1 MKALIVDDDV
11 FVRQCLIQMLPW
23 QLLDF
28 SQVLEAS
35 NGTEAL
41 ELARQDK
48 PELVITDVKMPRMS
62 GLELARLLKQ
72 EMLDVC
78 VILLSEYNDFAFVH
92 GALQCGVDD
101 YILKPLMPAKLEEIA
116 EKIRKLMSE
125 MEMRRYYT
133 SLRSDPAHIRAV
145 IREAVESGNGQT
157 LADSAEYLARNMIHR
172 DDLRHFGV
180 MILTEL
186 FGQAETV
193 SPRKSDL
200 EQLRRE
206 VMNHYAAIRDVEA
219 LIRCIGDACVRCV
232 RLCDNSVS
240 MSSHVNRMTEYIE
253 RNYMDPDLS
262 VAKVSDYVHL
272 SPIYTGALF
281 KKQTGKSVVSYIHE
295 VRIEQAKRM
304 LMDDSI
310 SVKEVSVR
318 TAYVAADYFSRL
330 FSKAVGVTPTRYRSI
345 MLSGGAE
352 GQLNDGEDSRG

>member
-193 SPRKSDL
+193 SPPQERSGAAAAGGHEPL
-200 EQLRRE
+200 CRHPRR
-206 VMNHYAAIRDVEA
+206 
-219 LIRCIGDACVRCV
+219 
-232 RLCDNSVS
+232 
-240 MSSHVNRMTEYIE
+240 
-253 RNYMDPDLS
+253 
-262 VAKVSDYVHL
+262 
-272 SPIYTGALF
+272 
-281 KKQTGKSVVSYIHE
+281 
-295 VRIEQAKRM
+295 
-304 LMDDSI
+304 
-310 SVKEVSVR
+310 
-318 TAYVAADYFSRL
+318 
-330 FSKAVGVTPTRYRSI
+330 
-345 MLSGGAE
+345 GGADPVHRRCLRALR
-352 GQLNDGEDSRG
+352 QAVRQQRVHVLPRQPDDRVH

>member
-172 DDLRHFGV
+172 DD
-180 MILTEL
+180 
-186 FGQAETV
+186 
-193 SPRKSDL
+193 P
-200 EQLRRE
+200 
-206 VMNHYAAIRDVEA
+206 
-219 LIRCIGDACVRCV
+219 
-232 RLCDNSVS
+232 
-240 MSSHVNRMTEYIE
+240 
-253 RNYMDPDLS
+253 
-262 VAKVSDYVHL
+262 
-272 SPIYTGALF
+272 
-281 KKQTGKSVVSYIHE
+281 VSYTHLRAHE
-295 VRIEQAKRM
+295 
-304 LMDDSI
+304 
-310 SVKEVSVR
+310 
-318 TAYVAADYFSRL
+318 T
-330 FSKAVGVTPTRYRSI
+330 
-345 MLSGGAE
+345 
-352 GQLNDGEDSRG
+352 

>member
-1 MKALIVDDDV
+1 
-11 FVRQCLIQMLPW
+11 
-23 QLLDF
+23 
-28 SQVLEAS
+28 
-35 NGTEAL
+35 
-41 ELARQDK
+41 
-48 PELVITDVKMPRMS
+48 MPRMS

-186 FGQAETV
+186 FGQAETI
-193 SPRKSDL
+193 SPRKNDL

-318 TAYVAADYFSRL
+318 TGYVAADYFSRL

-352 GQLNDGEDSRG
+352 GQLNEGEDSRG

>member
-145 IREAVESGNGQT
+145 IREAVESGQPDQKLDELAALLDK
-157 LADSAEYLARNMIHR
+157 LAD
-172 DDLRHFGV
+172 
-180 MILTEL
+180 
-186 FGQAETV
+186 
-193 SPRKSDL
+193 
-200 EQLRRE
+200 
-206 VMNHYAAIRDVEA
+206 
-219 LIRCIGDACVRCV
+219 
-232 RLCDNSVS
+232 
-240 MSSHVNRMTEYIE
+240 
-253 RNYMDPDLS
+253 
-262 VAKVSDYVHL
+262 
-272 SPIYTGALF
+272 
-281 KKQTGKSVVSYIHE
+281 
-295 VRIEQAKRM
+295 
-304 LMDDSI
+304 
-310 SVKEVSVR
+310 
-318 TAYVAADYFSRL
+318 
-330 FSKAVGVTPTRYRSI
+330 
-345 MLSGGAE
+345 
-352 GQLNDGEDSRG
+352 